1 MTKITYY
8 IVRDVIE
15 NHPVIETCEVSL
27 EDLRGDFNIEA
38 VKKECKFCFL
48 DIFLEDRYVDLDHN
62 QEILDLTVLLDISLD
77 TLEEIIQDS
86 RPRLDDYQDY
96 LFILF
101 KSIGKH
107 PTEID
112 GKSEFQC
119 GLIIDENVVMSI
131 HVGEPLPLQKLFRLF
146 NRNTQMLI
154 RGEITYITTVYIDAL
169 IDPTYH
175 VLDGWR
181 KLSDDIEWDIL
192 SQKQVGRQAT
202 LSRIV
207 GIRESIF
214 DTVKILQADREV
226 VNRMK
231 SPNMPIFKNIFIPP
245 ELDDHIRHLLDEQD
259 ILRATISD
267 LMNLFFNAE
276 ASKTNK
282 VLSRYTFVTSLLL
295 LPSLIAGIFGM
306 NNINFPQ
313 ISFWWVLV
321 IMVGCMGGLWVL
333 FKKMKLI

>member
-1 MTKITYY
+1 MAKMTYY

-15 NHPVIETCEVSL
+15 KHPVIETCEVSL
-27 EDLRGDFNIEA
+27 EDLRGEFNIEA
-38 VKKECKFCFL
+38 VKKQCQFCFL
-48 DIFLEDRYVDLDHN
+48 DVFLEDSPFDLDHN

-77 TLEEIIQDS
+77 TFEEIIQDS
-86 RPRLDDYQDY
+86 RPRLDDYQEY

-112 GKSEFQC
+112 GKSEHQC
-119 GLIIDENVVMSI
+119 GLIIDENVLMSI
-131 HVGEPLPLQKLFRLF
+131 HVGIPLPLEKLFRLF
-146 NRNTQMLI
+146 NRNPQMLI
-154 RGEITYITTVYIDAL
+154 RGGITYLSTTYFDAL

-181 KLSDDIEWDIL
+181 KLSDDIEWSIL
-192 SQKQVGRQAT
+192 SQKRVDQQTT
-202 LSRIV
+202 LSRLI

-231 SPNMPIFKNIFIPP
+231 SPNMPIFKKEFIPP

-276 ASKTNK
+276 SSKTNR
-282 VLSRYTFVTSLLL
+282 VLSRYTFVTSILL

-306 NNINFPQ
+306 NNIHFPQ

-321 IMVGCMGGLWVL
+321 IMVSCMGGLWFL
-333 FKKMKLI
+333 FKKKQLI

>member
-27 EDLRGDFNIEA
+27 EDLRGDFNIEI

-306 NNINFPQ
+306 NNIHFPE

-321 IMVGCMGGLWVL
+321 IMAGCMGGLWVL